1 VSWITPQLT
10 ANGIVAGLV
19 IGLLAMGIVLV
30 YRATGVINFAVGN
43 IGVIGATL
51 LAVLVVRYDVPF
63 WVALPLALV
72 AGVAVAGIAELA
84 VIRRLFRAP
93 RVIVLVATIGLAQ
106 LALAV
111 STALPS
117 LNDYSTPYPVVTTA
131 TVRLFGI
138 SLSGAQLSIIVT
150 VPIVAFALAWFL
162 NRTTV
167 GKTVQASA
175 DNPDL
180 AALSGI
186 SPKNV
191 STLTWVIAGL
201 IGTLALVLVAGQG
214 QQASLVTQLGPDTL
228 ARALVAAVIAGLAS
242 FPRAMVAGIAI
253 GVAQALIE
261 FNFLNQPGLTDLL
274 LLVAVLVAVWMQSQ
288 RRTSDAGAAYA
299 TTPRSQ
305 PLPAHVGALTWV
317 RNLDR
322 IGIAALILGAVF
334 LPLVVTEPSKN
345 LLYATIL
352 AYAICASSLT
362 VLTGWSGL
370 LSLGQMA
377 FAGIG
382 ALFAAQLTLGLHLNV
397 SVRNTQLINWS
408 MHPLPFW
415 ASVLVAAAVG
425 ALLAVIVGLGALRVR
440 GVLLAVT
447 TFTFALAA
455 QNELYQLPVLSGA
468 GSGTVPFTRGRL
480 LGLNVS
486 SQRTYY
492 YVVLVVLVLVMLMLR
507 RLRRS
512 GVGRTMIGVRDNP
525 DAAAGYTVASAATRL
540 KAFALAGAIAGLG
553 GAVLAGAVES
563 ILYQQ
568 QYFTVNDSL
577 VLVSIVVIGG
587 MGSVGGALLGS
598 LWVIGLPAFFPGNQ
612 LAPLLSSSIGLLVML
627 LYFPGGFAQI
637 GVRLRQHIVVWAER
651 RHPPSDVKHATVLAA
666 AVTPARAATTAA
678 ADSGPALDAR
688 GLRVQFGGNVAVDD
702 ASIGVGCSEIVALIG
717 TNGAGKTTI
726 MNAVG
731 GYLPAI
737 GTVTLLGRDVS
748 RVSAAGR
755 AQLGLGRTFQSAAL
769 FPELTVHETV
779 ELALEA
785 RGHTGVVATGLCL
798 PGARRKTRAQRAD
811 AAALVDFLGLGRY
824 SGHYIADLS
833 TGTRRIV
840 ELAGLLALGARVLC
854 LDEPTAGVAQK
865 ETEAF
870 APLIVEIRRE
880 LKASVLLVEH
890 DMPLVMG
897 ISDRIY
903 CLEAGA
909 VIAEGTPGEVRDD
922 PLVIASY
929 LGTDSRLFE
938 SEDPAEHDSVTGAPE
953 VADTVSVEGAPLHSV
968 DRTGSL

>member
-1 VSWITPQLT
+1 
-10 ANGIVAGLV
+10 
-19 IGLLAMGIVLV
+19 
-30 YRATGVINFAVGN
+30 
-43 IGVIGATL
+43 
-51 LAVLVVRYDVPF
+51 
-63 WVALPLALV
+63 
-72 AGVAVAGIAELA
+72 
-84 VIRRLFRAP
+84 
-93 RVIVLVATIGLAQ
+93 VATIGLAQ

-117 LNDYSTPYPVVTTA
+117 LNDYSAPYPVITTA
-131 TVRLFGI
+131 VLHLPGI

-150 VPIVAFALAWFL
+150 VPLVALALAWFL

-167 GKTVQASA
+167 GKTVQASS
-175 DNPDL
+175 DDPDL

-228 ARALVAAVIAGLAS
+228 ARALIAAVIAGLAS
-242 FPRAMVAGIAI
+242 FPRAMVAGVVI
-253 GVAQALIE
+253 GVAQALVE

-274 LLVAVLVAVWMQSQ
+274 LLAAVLVAVWLQ
-288 RRTSDAGAAYA
+288 RRRSTTEVAPSRPAA
-299 TTPRSQ
+299 PRSQ
-305 PLPAHVGALTWV
+305 PLPDRVAALSWV
-317 RNLDR
+317 RNIDR
-322 IGIAALILGAVF
+322 IGIAALILGAIV

-345 LLYATIL
+345 LLYATVL

-382 ALFAAQLTLGLHLNV
+382 ALFAAQLTLGLHLHLT
-397 SVRNTQLINWS
+397 VRHTQLIDWS

-415 ASVLVAAAVG
+415 SSVVIAAGVG
-425 ALLAVIVGLGALRVR
+425 AVLAVIVGLGALRVR

-447 TFTFALAA
+447 TFAFALAA
-455 QNELYQLPVLSGA
+455 QNELYQLPILSGN
-468 GSGTVPFTRGRL
+468 GSGTVGFTRGRL
-480 LGLNVS
+480 LGLDVG
-486 SQRTYY
+486 SQRSYY
-492 YVVLVVLVLVMLMLR
+492 YVVLAILILVMVTLR
-507 RLRRS
+507 RFRRS

-525 DAAAGYTVASAATRL
+525 GAAAGYTVSPVGTRL

-563 ILYQQ
+563 IVSQQ

-587 MGSVGGALLGS
+587 MGSVAGALLGS

-637 GVRLRQHIVVWAER
+637 GVRLRESVMVWVER
-651 RHPPSDVKHATVLAA
+651 RHPAQQGKQVTTMPATAI
-666 AVTPARAATTAA
+666 PASKVTTAPA
-678 ADSGPALDAR
+678 QSGSALEVH
-688 GLRVQFGGNVAVDD
+688 GLSVHFGGNIAVDD
-702 ASIGVGCSEIVALIG
+702 VSIAVGRDEIVALIG

-726 MNAVG
+726 MNAIG
-731 GYLPAI
+731 GYLPAV
-737 GTVTLLGRDVS
+737 GTVTLLGHDVS
-748 RVSAAGR
+748 RATAAQR
-755 AQLGLGRTFQSAAL
+755 ASLGLGRTFQSAAL
-769 FPELTVHETV
+769 FPELTVLETV

-785 RGHTGVVATGLCL
+785 RGHTKVVATALFL
-798 PGARRKTRAQRAD
+798 PNARRATRGQRAD
-811 AAALVDFLGLGRY
+811 AVALVDFLGLGRY
-824 SGHYIADLS
+824 GSHYIADLS

-840 ELAGLLALGARVLC
+840 ELAGLLALGAQVLC

-870 APLIVEIRRE
+870 APLIVEIRRQ
-880 LKASVLLVEH
+880 LHASVLIVEH

-909 VIAEGTPGEVRDD
+909 VIVEGNPDEVRHD

-929 LGTDSRLFE
+929 LGTDPRLLAAD
-938 SEDPAEHDSVTGAPE
+938 DPAGSASFTRASDVSRD
-953 VADTVSVEGAPLHSV
+953 ADAVLVNEAGGPAV
-968 DRTGSL
+968 DRSRTS